1 MFAGAYERLKN
12 EQYIHIVRDPAMI
25 AAYGALLRKERE
37 LILERMSTCYQS
49 EKSDDENETALAPHF
64 RRLEAIK
71 EFELF
76 IKLLEQEQL
85 QV

>member
-12 EQYIHIVRDPAMI
+12 EQYIAIIRDPAMI
-25 AAYGALLRKERE
+25 AAYGMLLRKERE
-37 LILERMSTCYQS
+37 LILEKMSTCYQS
-49 EKSDDENETALAPHF
+49 EKSDDENESALTPHF

-71 EFELF
+71 DFELF
-76 IKLLEQEQL
+76 VKLLEQEQL